1 MTGNISI
8 ESDTSKIKI
17 IGTIC
22 IGGSMKLNV
31 EIVKAEKPNPVKPLT
46 IEAINITEKTRI
58 NS

>member
-1 MTGNISI
+1 
-8 ESDTSKIKI
+8 
-17 IGTIC
+17 
-22 IGGSMKLNV
+22 MKLNV